1 MSDRLKGRVAVVT
14 GSGQGIGRGIALGMA
29 KEGAKVVT
37 NNRQRGST
45 GLSIYGKEFE
55 EKLNEEE
62 KEEARQL
69 SGDAE
74 TVAKEIKDMGGE
86 AVGFFG
92 DVSDFKTAGKLIQ
105 TAVDN
110 FGKIDILVNNAGT
123 FRRAFIWDL
132 SEEAWDYVIAAK
144 LKGTFNCIRH
154 AAPLMKGQ
162 GWGRIINCTSG
173 LWLGGLGHPN
183 YSAANAGV
191 VGLTRSVAR
200 EMYQYGVTCNVYAPT
215 AMSRGH
221 VNARARNRVMAK
233 AGTPLIDEQRRARME
248 ELHGPPEGMAPLIVY
263 LATDE
268 ASQVSGTAFATA
280 GNGEFRIYSEPEEKK
295 LIKKEAGLW
304 TVDELIEAVPKG
316 LLEGYKSPASFQG
329 VGSEKDK

>member
-1 MSDRLKGRVAVVT
+1 MSDRLKGKVAVVT

-37 NNRQRGST
+37 NNRRPGST
-45 GLSIYGKEFE
+45 GLSIYGEDFE

-62 KEEARQL
+62 KEHARQL

-74 TVAKEIKDMGGE
+74 TVAKEIRDMGGE

-92 DVSDFKTAGKLIQ
+92 DVGDFQTAGKLIQ

-123 FRRAFIWDL
+123 FSRGFVWTL
-132 SEEAWDYVIAAK
+132 TEEAWDYVIRAK
-144 LKGTFNCIRH
+144 LKGVFNCIRH
-154 AAPLMKGQ
+154 VTPLMKDQ
-162 GWGRIINCTSG
+162 GWGRIINCTSSA
-173 LWLGGLGHPN
+173 WLGNIEHPN

-200 EMYQYGVTCNVYAPT
+200 EMYQYGVTCNAYAPT

-221 VNARARNRVMAK
+221 VSLSARIRMMAK
-233 AGTPLIDEQRRARME
+233 GGAPLMDEQRRVRRE
-248 ELHGPPEGMAPLIVY
+248 GLHGPPEGMAPLIVY
-263 LATDE
+263 LATEE
-268 ASQVSGTAFATA
+268 AAHVSGTVFAAA
-280 GNGEFRIYSEPEEKK
+280 GNGEFRIYSEPEEKN
-295 LIKKEAGLW
+295 LIKKDTGLW
-304 TVDELIEAVPKG
+304 TVDELVEQVPG
-316 LLEGYKSPASFQG
+316 TLLEGYTSPAASPR
-329 VGSEKDK
+329 

>member
-1 MSDRLKGRVAVVT
+1 MGDRLKGRVAVVT

-29 KEGAKVVT
+29 KEGAKVVA
-37 NNRQRGST
+37 NNRRPGST

-55 EKLNEEE
+55 EKLNAEEQE
-62 KEEARQL
+62 HARQL

-74 TVAKEIKDMGGE
+74 TVAKEIRDMGGE

-110 FGKIDILVNNAGT
+110 FGKVDILVNNAGT
-123 FRRAFIWDL
+123 FSRGFIWDL

-144 LKGTFNCIRH
+144 LKGTFNCIRQV
-154 AAPLMKGQ
+154 ASLMKEQ
-162 GWGRIINCTSG
+162 GWGRIINCTSSA
-173 LWLGGLGHPN
+173 WLGNVEHPN

-200 EMYQYGVTCNVYAPT
+200 EMYKYGVTCNAYAPT

-221 VNARARNRVMAK
+221 VSLSARIRMMAK
-233 AGTPLIDEQRRARME
+233 AGAPLMDEERRIRME

-268 ASQVSGTAFATA
+268 ASQVSGTVFAAA
-280 GNGEFRIYSEPEEKK
+280 GNGEFRIYSEPEEKN
-295 LIKKEAGLW
+295 LIKKETGLW
-304 TVDELIEAVPKG
+304 TVDELVEVVPKG
-316 LLEGYKSPASFQG
+316 LLEGYQSIAVSG
-329 VGSEKDK
+329 G

>member
-1 MSDRLKGRVAVVT
+1 MGDRLKGKVAVVT
-14 GSGQGIGRGIALGMA
+14 GSGQGVGKAIALAMA

-37 NNRQRGST
+37 NNRRPGST
-45 GLSIYGKEFE
+45 GLSSYGEEFAKKLSSE
-55 EKLNEEE
+55 EAER
-62 KEEARQL
+62 ARQL

-74 TVAKEIKDMGGE
+74 TVATEIRDMGGE

-144 LKGTFNCIRH
+144 LKGAFNCIRH
-154 AAPLMKGQ
+154 TAPLMKEQ
-162 GWGRIINCTSG
+162 GWGRIINCISG
-173 LWLGGLGHPN
+173 AWLGALEHPN

-200 EMYQYGVTCNVYAPT
+200 EMYKYGVTCNAYAPLAMTRGVVSLAARTRIMAAEGITIRAERGTTTT
-215 AMSRGH
+215 APTELETI
-221 VNARARNRVMAK
+221 
-233 AGTPLIDEQRRARME
+233 AG
-248 ELHGPPEGMAPLIVY
+248 PEGLAPFVAY
-263 LATDE
+263 LATEE
-268 ASQVSGTAFATA
+268 AAQISGTV
-280 GNGEFRIYSEPEEKK
+280 FRIVGNEFVIYSDPEEKK
-295 LIKKEAGLW
+295 LIKKETGLW
-304 TVDELIEAVPKG
+304 TVDELVEAVPKG
-316 LLEGYKSPASFQG
+316 LLAGYQNPVA
-329 VGSEKDK
+329 E

>member
-1 MSDRLKGRVAVVT
+1 MADRLKGKVAVVT
-14 GSGQGIGRGIALGMA
+14 GSGQGIGRGIAMGMA

-37 NNRQRGST
+37 NNRRPGST
-45 GLSIYGKEFE
+45 GLSIYGEEFAK
-55 EKLNEEE
+55 KLNAEEQE
-62 KEEARQL
+62 HARQL

-74 TVAKEIKDMGGE
+74 TVAKEIRDMGGE

-92 DVSDFKTAGKLIQ
+92 DISDFKTAGKLIQ

-110 FGKIDILVNNAGT
+110 FGRVDILVNNAGT

-154 AAPLMKGQ
+154 VAPLMKEQ
-162 GWGRIINCTSG
+162 GLGRIINCTSG
-173 LWLGGLGHPN
+173 LWLGGLEHPN

-200 EMYQYGVTCNVYAPT
+200 EMYKYGVTCNAYAPT

-221 VNARARNRVMAK
+221 VSMTARTRMMAE
-233 AGTPLIDEQRRARME
+233 AGAPLMNEERRIRME
-248 ELHGPPEGMAPLIVY
+248 ELHGPAEGMAPLIVY

-268 ASQVSGTAFATA
+268 AVQVSGTVFAAA
-280 GNGEFRIYSEPEEKK
+280 GNGEFRIYSEPEEKN
-295 LIKKEAGLW
+295 LIKKETGLW
-304 TVDELIEAVPKG
+304 TVDELVETVPKG
-316 LLEGYKSPASFQG
+316 LLAGYQNPAAP
-329 VGSEKDK
+329 